1 MRRQHDRQQ
10 TWACHWSIV
19 EGPSRASQAVIWICE
34 YPYRTMRTKP
44 CEDCPGCRPAESKA
58 NDADDEMI
66 AFRDQ
71 PCPSK
76 RLH

>member
-1 MRRQHDRQQ
+1 MRRPHDQRQPY
-10 TWACHWSIV
+10 ACHWALV
-19 EGPSRASQAVIWICE
+19 EGPSRASRAVIWICE
-34 YPYRTMRTKP
+34 YPYRTMRAKP
-44 CEDCPGCRPAESKA
+44 CEDCPGCLPADEPKDPR
-58 NDADDEMI
+58 NDIA